1 MVLRVL
7 LLELQT
13 IHWFSQSQRRP
24 QLTRAFSL
32 MKAPIIAFTFKTL
45 LKHYVKQV
53 SKHGK
58 YA

>member
-24 QLTRAFSL
+24 LLTRAFSL
-32 MKAPIIAFTFKTL
+32 WKAPIIALTFKTL
-45 LKHYVKQV
+45 LRHYVKQAP
-53 SKHGK
+53 KHGK
-58 YA
+58 